1 MPSIATLAA
10 NALRGLLMGA
20 ADVVPGV
27 SGGTVA
33 LIVGIYERLVRSI
46 SIAAGAGFRLLR
58 LDIRGAVTR
67 LREVEWSL
75 VLPLGAGIL
84 TSLVIGSRVIPL
96 LLEAYPAQ
104 VSAVFFGLIL
114 GSLAIPY
121 RRIER
126 VGRGEI
132 GLVVAFAIGAFVLVG
147 LPPRELESV
156 PLYLVVPAAAV
167 AICAMILPGVSGA
180 FLLLAMG
187 VYRPTLEALRN
198 VDLPYIVAFVLGAAL
213 GLALFSRVLEWL
225 LEHRHSV
232 TMAALVGLM
241 AGSLRALWPWLA
253 EDRGLLV
260 PPSVA
265 ELGLMAALALAGFV
279 LVSAIAR
286 IARRYP
292 AASVEAAPGR

>member
-33 LIVGIYERLVRSI
+33 LVVGIYERLVRSI

-58 LDIRGAVTR
+58 LDLRGAVAR

-75 VLPLGAGIL
+75 VLPLGAGIA
-84 TSLVIGSRVIPL
+84 TSIVVGSRVIPAL
-96 LLEAYPAQ
+96 IDTYPEQ

-114 GSLAIPY
+114 GSLAIPF
-121 RRIER
+121 RRIEH
-126 VGRGEI
+126 VGRLEI
-132 GLVVAFAIGAFVLVG
+132 GLMIAFAVVAFVLVG
-147 LPPRELESV
+147 LPPRELETV
-156 PLYLVVPAAAV
+156 PLYLVVPAAAF

-187 VYRPTLEALRN
+187 VYRPTLEALRGL
-198 VDLPYIVAFVLGAAL
+198 DLPYIVSFMLGAAL

-225 LEHRHSV
+225 LEHRHAV

-253 EDRGLLV
+253 EDRGLL
-260 PPSVA
+260 PPPDGGS
-265 ELGLMAALALAGFV
+265 LLLMAGLAVAGFAV
-279 LVSAIAR
+279 VAVIVR
-286 IARRYP
+286 IAGPR
-292 AASVEAAPGR
+292 EAAKDAALRLT